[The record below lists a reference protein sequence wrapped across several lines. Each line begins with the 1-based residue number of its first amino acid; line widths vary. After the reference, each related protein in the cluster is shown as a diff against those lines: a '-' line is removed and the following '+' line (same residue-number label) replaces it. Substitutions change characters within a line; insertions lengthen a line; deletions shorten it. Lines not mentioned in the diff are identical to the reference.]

1 MSSPEILVFLFFMI
15 TDPKTTPRG
24 TRSRALYAV
33 SIGLLA
39 ALLNAPARTEF
50 WSKVAVLGALAIVCA
65 ARPLFERVPV
75 FRLEPRRLAA
85 AVALL
90 LVGYTAAMAGA
101 GIRARPEGAAA
112 ALTHSGRLPRIAILR
127 RGWSSRSNSI
137 PGRFPPRRRKKPKQ
151 VSRLGASLRIACRC
165 LQLRFHKWR
174 AFYEDCAA
182 RLDIEKQRHCGRV
195 EEFHFGEVKL

>member
-1 MSSPEILVFLFFMI
+1 
-15 TDPKTTPRG
+15 TPRG

-90 LVGYTAAMAGA
+90 LVGYTAAMAGGA
-101 GIRARPEGAAA
+101 IRPSPFARRSSCRRIRAAGSSP
-112 ALTHSGRLPRIAILR
+112 TSGVAGR
-127 RGWSSRSNSI
+127 WQSS
-137 PGRFPPRRRKKPKQ
+137 PRRRKAPGCEGRPPQ
-151 VSRLGASLRIACRC
+151 ASPAC
-165 LQLRFHKWR
+165 
-174 AFYEDCAA
+174 D
-182 RLDIEKQRHCGRV
+182 
-195 EEFHFGEVKL
+195 